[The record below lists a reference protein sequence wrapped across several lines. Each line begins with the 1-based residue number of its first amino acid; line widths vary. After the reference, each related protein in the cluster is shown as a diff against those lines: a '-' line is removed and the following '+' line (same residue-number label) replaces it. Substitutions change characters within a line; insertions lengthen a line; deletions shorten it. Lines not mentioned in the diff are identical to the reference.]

1 MKEDNHELINN
12 ENCVAFE
19 DVTIR
24 RNEKDKQATIRL
36 LT

>member
-1 MKEDNHELINN
+1 MKEDNHKIINN

-24 RNEKDKQATIRL
+24 RTEKDKQSYN
-36 LT
+36 